1 MSFYFAVIPL
11 LLCTVLL
18 SGCSG
23 LLDVALHK
31 RISPEV
37 QQAGLKEQSWYTY
50 LPQRSPGFC
59 LRTRHAIV
67 WKDRNMNLGYWR
79 GLHPEPPH
87 RVLVE
92 ARGHTLILHRR
103 YVWDGNSVGAT
114 EPADLMPSL
123 RHDVLYHALKEGAPL
138 SRRAI
143 DLAYRADCRRYG
155 TPLNH
160 LHFVGL
166 RLFGG
171 LFNRLG
177 QRGTLIIQHTSP
189 HTPPARLERDRFDDP
204 YDSRLTPQLH
214 DRQSHK

>member
-1 MSFYFAVIPL
+1 MSLYSAVIPL

-23 LLDVALHK
+23 LLDVAMHK

-37 QQAGLKEQSWYTY
+37 QQGGLQEQSWYTY
-50 LPQRSPGFC
+50 LPHHSPGFC
-59 LRTRHAIV
+59 LRTRRAIV
-67 WKDRNMNLGYWR
+67 WKDKNLYLGYWR
-79 GLHPEPPH
+79 GVHPQPPH

-114 EPADLMPSL
+114 KPADLMPSL
-123 RHDVLYHALKEGAPL
+123 RHDILYHALKEGAPL

-143 DLAYRADCRRYG
+143 DRAYRADCKRNGISPTRLRYA
-155 TPLNH
+155 
-160 LHFVGL
+160 GL

-171 LFNRLG
+171 IFNRLG
-177 QRGTLIIQHTSP
+177 QHGTLIIQLTSP
-189 HTPPARLERDRFDDP
+189 QTPPAPLEPDRFDNP
-204 YDSRLTPQLH
+204 YDNLRTPSPH
-214 DRQSHK
+214 ART